1 MQQPLVGPLL
11 LLSAGLAGAS
21 SALSSVRL
29 CGLFPRFRTAAQDFK
44 ADDSGTRRFAAFVQ
58 AIREVNNKTDGIADH
73 LLPTTEVLFTQR
85 DSRRDGAT
93 AFFEA
98 RELATSVFKG
108 QGCDAIVGAA
118 SSGPSALAAL
128 ALKESSTPQARLG
141 PLLLPACS

>member
-1 MQQPLVGPLL
+1 MACFGVSVAAVRPGQTRPLCPVFDTQVAWAALQRTR
-11 LLSAGLAGAS
+11 
-21 SALSSVRL
+21 ALSDLAALEQILTDLFALAERTLVDGGRL
-29 CGLFPRFRTAAQDFK
+29 VF
-44 ADDSGTRRFAAFVQ
+44 
-58 AIREVNNKTDGIADH
+58 

-98 RELATSVFKG
+98 RELATSAFKG

-128 ALKESSTPQARLG
+128 ALKESSTPQAWLCRASRW
-141 PLLLPACS
+141 P